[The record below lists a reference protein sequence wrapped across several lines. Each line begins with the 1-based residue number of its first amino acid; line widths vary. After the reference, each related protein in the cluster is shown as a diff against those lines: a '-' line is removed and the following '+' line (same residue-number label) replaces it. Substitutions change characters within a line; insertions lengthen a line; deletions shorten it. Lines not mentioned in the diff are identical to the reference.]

1 MALDPLT
8 LGLIIGGAALLA
20 RRKKK
25 SNGKT
30 TNGNGK
36 TNGNGGAPPECPAG
50 FAWSEADRMC
60 VPAGEGPPQIHV
72 TGLCEYWTM
81 LPSPQ
86 VWFDQY
92 AGPAIAEVVAA
103 IKAAPSGDA
112 SPVLQGNENLGS
124 DVIAHMLLAN
134 SPVAYATPEFP
145 DLGRLCKL
153 PYSESLGPDPEPG
166 APVPEAMAGLF
177 AYTQSVVE
185 QAVMAFN
192 QTGVITIP
200 EIEQ

>member
-20 RRKKK
+20 KRKKK
-25 SNGKT
+25 KNGGT
-30 TNGNGK
+30 TNGGT
-36 TNGNGGAPPECPAG
+36 TNGGTQHPECPAG
-50 FAWSEADRMC
+50 FNWSDADRMC

-86 VWFDQY
+86 AWFDQY
-92 AGPAIAEVVAA
+92 AGPAIAEVAAA
-103 IKAAPSGDA
+103 IQAEPSGDA
-112 SPVLQGNENLGS
+112 SPVLQGNENMGA

-166 APVPEAMAGLF
+166 APVPEAMVGLF
-177 AYTQSVVE
+177 NYTQSIVE
-185 QAVMAFN
+185 KAVMAYN
-192 QTGVITIP
+192 ETGVITIP